1 MTPTTDSTLPAFS
14 AAAAPLPEHRYT
26 PEPMI
31 QHPWRMLK
39 DLFRDLW
46 AGRELA
52 WRLMVRDISAQY
64 RQSFLGYIWAF
75 LPPLVASLTFVFL
88 NSQGLFKTGDTG
100 MPYAAFAMI
109 GTLLWQVFVDALNA
123 PTQAM
128 TQAKPMLAKIN
139 FPREALFLA
148 GMGTVVFN
156 FLVRLVLLV
165 AVLLYFQVPV
175 SGSVWVFP
183 FTIAALIFCGTAFG
197 LAVAP
202 LGALYGDIG
211 RAIPIV
217 ASLWMLLTPVVY
229 PPKTEGLAG
238 ALAVWNPVSPLI
250 ITARQSITGEPFTHL
265 LAFAAVSAGSLV
277 VLLLAFLAMRVF
289 MPHLVE
295 RMGG

>member
-1 MTPTTDSTLPAFS
+1 MQPTPHSPTGALI
-14 AAAAPLPEHRYT
+14 ERRYS

-31 QHPWRMLK
+31 QHPFRMLAA
-39 DLFRDLW
+39 LFRDMW

-139 FPREALFLA
+139 FPREALFIA
-148 GMGTVVFN
+148 GIGMVVFN

-165 AVLLYFQVPV
+165 GVLVYYQVPV
-175 SGSVWVFP
+175 SWNVWMFP
-183 FTIAALIFCGTAFG
+183 VAVCGLILCGTAFG

-217 ASLWMLLTPVVY
+217 AGLWMLLTPVVY

-238 ALAVWNPVSPLI
+238 WLAAWNPVSPLI
-250 ITARQSITGEPFTHL
+250 ITARQSITGEVFTFL
-265 LAFAAVSAGSLV
+265 TAFCIVFAGSFVVVILAFV
-277 VLLLAFLAMRVF
+277 AMRVF